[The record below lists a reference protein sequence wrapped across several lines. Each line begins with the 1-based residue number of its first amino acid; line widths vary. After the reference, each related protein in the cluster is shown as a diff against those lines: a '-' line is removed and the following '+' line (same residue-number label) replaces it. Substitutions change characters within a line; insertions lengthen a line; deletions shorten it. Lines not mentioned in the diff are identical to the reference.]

1 MSSIINQRITAL
13 RAKMK
18 AHQLDAYVIPS
29 SDAHQS
35 EYVNAHWKSR
45 EWISG
50 FTGSAGL
57 VVITQTHAGLWT
69 DSRYFLQAETEL
81 ANSQVVLQKQGV
93 PHAPE
98 HNAWMR
104 DNLPK
109 DSTIGL
115 DGKLFSVGQVQR
127 MRQVVQAKNIT
138 VATEHDLIKEVWLD
152 RPQLPT
158 NSIFEHKVKFTGKN
172 RKYSL

>member
-1 MSSIINQRITAL
+1 MSTTIDNRINAL
-13 RAKMK
+13 RVEMRKHKLA
-18 AHQLDAYVIPS
+18 AYVIPS

-81 ANSQVVLQKQGV
+81 ANSQMELHKQGV

-104 DNLPK
+104 DTKFKQCERLLVLK
-109 DSTIGL
+109 IY
-115 DGKLFSVGQVQR
+115 KLKR
-127 MRQVVQAKNIT
+127 
-138 VATEHDLIKEVWLD
+138 
-152 RPQLPT
+152 
-158 NSIFEHKVKFTGKN
+158 NSI
-172 RKYSL
+172 